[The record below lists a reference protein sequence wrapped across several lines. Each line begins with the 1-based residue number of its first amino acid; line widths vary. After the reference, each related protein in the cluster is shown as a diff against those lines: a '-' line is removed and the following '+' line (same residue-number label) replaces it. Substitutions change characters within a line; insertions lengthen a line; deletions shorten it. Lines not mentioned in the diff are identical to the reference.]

1 MATLGTQNTRR
12 RQKQKTKNKNKK
24 QKTKTEK
31 PQHNMCWA
39 PLLLGNIM
47 QTCNNLTEIELVL

>member
-1 MATLGTQNTRR
+1 MATLGTQDTRP
-12 RQKQKTKNKNKK
+12 RQKQKTINKKQK
-24 QKTKTEK
+24 QKTKTKK

>member
-1 MATLGTQNTRR
+1 VATLGTQDTRP
-12 RQKQKTKNKNKK
+12 RQKQKTINKK
-24 QKTKTEK
+24 QKPKTKK